1 MTEKQKRELER
12 TKQLVGDQ
20 QKELSNTRAQL
31 ARLSEI
37 VDKQTKQLDTLRPD
51 LAKSKALVDKYRQA
65 SEENGQ
71 LAVELRSKLEDV
83 ELQLKKFDNIKKEEG
98 KITSELTA
106 VGAQCRGE
114 RHEQVINRQ
123 REALNELRQRIKNL
137 EQTRPSV
144 PSTQQQMQQQIMLL
158 KKQLAEVRASQ
169 ALTDDIAKHA
179 NLGMYIMYIRSSLLT
194 YCIIIIL
201 SLYLNLSPIIK
212 IISYFYIKN
221 LNLSAA
227 IIIIGL
233 RFNII

>member
-179 NLGMYIMYIRSSLLT
+179 NLARGQEEGFLMIEEKTAHYETQTALEQSEESVSKHY
-194 YCIIIIL
+194 
-201 SLYLNLSPIIK
+201 N
-212 IISYFYIKN
+212 
-221 LNLSAA
+221 
-227 IIIIGL
+227 
-233 RFNII
+233 